1 MEIIQNTVTVEMAKA
16 IAEFQAKCP
25 EIGLDGE
32 VSFGGRKFKYA
43 TLPNIVKTTQP
54 ALTAAGLTVIQ
65 PIVGGVIYTYVVCA
79 KDGSMLTAWMALPER
94 LKLQDTGSD
103 ITYCRRYMYVSLLGI
118 VGEEDKDA
126 ENLKDIP
133 AKGAPAKPAVP
144 KKAVMTAEA
153 KAAVI
158 AKIQNGKKGALD
170 GPLAGGSMAKLNTM
184 FTMTED
190 DMRDIWDAI
199 DYKVAADAK

>member
-25 EIGLDGE
+25 EISLDGE

-65 PIVGGVIYTYVVCA
+65 PIVGGVIYTYVVCT

-153 KAAVI
+153 KEAVM
-158 AKIQNGKKGALD
+158 AKIANGKKGSLD
-170 GPLAGGSMAKLNTM
+170 GDKAKESMTALRGM

-190 DMRDIWDAI
+190 DERDILSAI
-199 DYKVAADAK
+199 EMKILADTQ

>member
-1 MEIIQNTVTVEMAKA
+1 MAKA

-25 EIGLDGE
+25 EISLDGE
-32 VSFGGRKFKYA
+32 VSFSGRKFKYA

-153 KAAVI
+153 KEAVM
-158 AKIQNGKKGALD
+158 AKIANGKKGSLD
-170 GPLAGGSMAKLNTM
+170 GEKAKESMTALRGM

-190 DMRDIWDAI
+190 DERDILSAI
-199 DYKVAADAK
+199 EMKILADTQ